1 MFLLL
6 LFFIAR
12 IVLKRKPFSRV
23 VEEIRGKNTAKLL
36 QGLQDR
42 ITKLIG
48 YRHIFIS
55 LLILTEAFFQ
65 YGYHDMVESS
75 MRGKFGLFFKD
86 KIM

>member
-1 MFLLL
+1 MLLLL

-23 VEEIRGKNTAKLL
+23 VQEIRGKILQSCSKVYKLYHKVDWL
-36 QGLQDR
+36 SSYMPVMM
-42 ITKLIG
+42 K
-48 YRHIFIS
+48 

-75 MRGKFGLFFKD
+75 MRGKFCFFFFF
-86 KIM
+86 